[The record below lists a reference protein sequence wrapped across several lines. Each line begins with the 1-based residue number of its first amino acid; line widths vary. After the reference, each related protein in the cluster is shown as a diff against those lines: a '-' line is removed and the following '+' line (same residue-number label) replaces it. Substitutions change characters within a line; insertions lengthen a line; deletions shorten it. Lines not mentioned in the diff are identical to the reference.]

1 MRTNEFYTKLKNR
14 VSVKFKL
21 ENEDRELIEKLT
33 KAVEQ
38 NEGVLVVNLNFN
50 IDATSMDNCFNF
62 GYEK

>member
-1 MRTNEFYTKLKNR
+1 MKNR

-38 NEGVLVVNLNFN
+38 NEGVGSKSKF
-50 IDATSMDNCFNF
+50 
-62 GYEK
+62 